1 MTKLNPLKVI
11 CNYKSQHWIV
21 KLAPAAS
28 EFEFKIDRLT
38 RFGLQN
44 THQIQFFIKSKSYNS
59 DYSRHRHWETI
70 DDDVG
75 VEWLQDIARQQAVVD
90 ARVLV
95 LFELGKPVLT
105 NVHHGRWI

>member
-1 MTKLNPLKVI
+1 MI
-11 CNYKSQHWIV
+11 IV
-21 KLAPAAS
+21 SALCCKASTAAGG
-28 EFEFKIDRLT
+28 FESKIDRLT

-44 THQIQFFIKSKSYNS
+44 TYQIQFFIKIKSHKS

-95 LFELGKPVLT
+95 LLELRKPVLT
-105 NVHHGRWI
+105 NVHHD

>member
-11 CNYKSQHWIV
+11 CDYRSQHSIV
-21 KLAPAAS
+21 KLAPAAGGS
-28 EFEFKIDRLT
+28 ESKIDRLT

-44 THQIQFFIKSKSYNS
+44 TYQIQLFIWFKLYNS
-59 DYSRHRHWETI
+59 DYSRHGHWETI
-70 DDDVG
+70 DDEVG

-95 LFELGKPVLT
+95 LLELGKPVLT
-105 NVHHGRWI
+105 NVNHG